1 MLGCYGESAMAI
13 REGTHCCPQEKCSL
27 LSCRKARAIMTFHRL
42 SQARRGQHL
51 LTHLGVLG
59 LLGLTLILAACGGS
73 SSTSSSSGT
82 GTPSGQTCPSTSQLN
97 GGGSTLINPLFS
109 KMFAE
114 YPNAKC
120 GLNVNYQ
127 SIGSGAGINDLLQG
141 IVDFGA
147 TDAPMSDAQLA
158 SSTKGL
164 ILHVPVTIGAVAISY
179 NLSGVSGHLNLSGPV
194 IANIY
199 LGTVKFWDDSSI
211 TALNA
216 GVSIPHQSITV
227 VHRSDG
233 SGTTG
238 IFTHYL
244 AAVSPQ
250 WQSQVGAGTT
260 VNWLTGVGSKG
271 NAGVAAQVKS
281 TVGAIGYNELAYVL
295 ANNIQYAAVQNAN
308 MKFVL
313 PSVDSAAAAAQN
325 ITTIPDDLRF
335 YFVNAPGDASY
346 PITGFTWALVYQNQS
361 NADKGM
367 AIANMLWWVIHDGQQ
382 YATALNYVPLPQNI
396 VTKGEVQIK
405 SMKCVSSA
413 CYTGVH
419 S

>member
-1 MLGCYGESAMAI
+1 MV
-13 REGTHCCPQEKCSL
+13 
-27 LSCRKARAIMTFHRL
+27 FHRL

-51 LTHLGVLG
+51 FTHLGVLG
-59 LLGLTLILAACGGS
+59 LLGLTLILAACGSS
-73 SSTSSSSGT
+73 SSTSSSSSGT
-82 GTPSGQTCPSTSQLN
+82 GTPTAAACPSTSQLN

-109 KMFAE
+109 KMFSE

-199 LGTVKFWDDSSI
+199 LGTVKFWDDASI

-244 AAVSPQ
+244 AAVSPA
-250 WQSQVGAGTT
+250 WKSQVGAGTT
-260 VNWLTGVGSKG
+260 VNWPTGVGAKG
-271 NAGVAAQVKS
+271 NAGVASQVKS
-281 TVGAIGYNELAYVL
+281 TASLCAYEHYPVRCRAKCEYEVCVAIGRERGSGSPEY
-295 ANNIQYAAVQNAN
+295 
-308 MKFVL
+308 
-313 PSVDSAAAAAQN
+313 
-325 ITTIPDDLRF
+325 
-335 YFVNAPGDASY
+335 
-346 PITGFTWALVYQNQS
+346 
-361 NADKGM
+361 
-367 AIANMLWWVIHDGQQ
+367 
-382 YATALNYVPLPQNI
+382 
-396 VTKGEVQIK
+396 
-405 SMKCVSSA
+405 
-413 CYTGVH
+413 
-419 S
+419 

>member
-1 MLGCYGESAMAI
+1 MVS
-13 REGTHCCPQEKCSL
+13 QK
-27 LSCRKARAIMTFHRL
+27 L
-42 SQARRGQHL
+42 SQARGGQHL
-51 LTHLGVLG
+51 LTRLGVLG
-59 LLGLTLILAACGGS
+59 LLGLTLLLAACGGS
-73 SSTSSSSGT
+73 SSTGTSSGT
-82 GTPSGQTCPSTSQLN
+82 GTPTAQTCPSTSQLN
-97 GGGSTLINPLFS
+97 AAGSTFINPLFS
-109 KMFAE
+109 KMFAA

-141 IVDFGA
+141 IVDIGA
-147 TDAPMSDAQLA
+147 TDAPMTDAQLA

-179 NLSGVSGHLNLSGPV
+179 NLSGVSGHVNLSGPV

-199 LGTVKFWDDSSI
+199 LGTVKFWDDASI
-211 TALNA
+211 TALNT
-216 GVSIPHQSITV
+216 GVSLPHQSITV

-244 AAVSPQ
+244 AAVSPD
-250 WQSQVGAGTT
+250 WQSKVGAGTT
-260 VNWLTGVGSKG
+260 VNWPTGVGSKG

-281 TVGAIGYNELAYVL
+281 TAGAIGYNELAYVL
-295 ANNIQYAAVQNAN
+295 TNNIQYAAVQNAN
-308 MKFVL
+308 MKNVL
-313 PSVDSAAAAAQN
+313 PSVESAAAAAQN
-325 ITTIPDDLRF
+325 IATYPADLRF

-346 PITGFTWALVYQNQS
+346 PITGFTWALVYQNQT

-367 AIANMLWWVIHDGQQ
+367 AIANTLWWVIHDGQQ
-382 YATALNYVPLPQNI
+382 YATALSYVPLPQNI
-396 VTKGEVQIK
+396 VAKGEVQIK
-405 SMKCVSSA
+405 SMKCGSGL
-413 CYTGVH
+413 CYTA

>member
-1 MLGCYGESAMAI
+1 MV
-13 REGTHCCPQEKCSL
+13 
-27 LSCRKARAIMTFHRL
+27 FHRL

-51 LTHLGVLG
+51 FTHLGVLG

-73 SSTSSSSGT
+73 SSNSSSSGT

-97 GGGSTLINPLFS
+97 GAGSTFINPLFS
-109 KMFAE
+109 KMFAS

-127 SIGSGAGINDLLQG
+127 SVGSGAGINDLLQG

-147 TDAPMSDAQLA
+147 TDAPLSDAQLA
-158 SSTKGL
+158 SSTKGP
-164 ILHVPVTIGAVAISY
+164 ILHIPVTIGAVAVSY
-179 NLSGVSGHLNLSGPV
+179 NLSGVSGHVNLTGPV

-211 TALNA
+211 TALNT
-216 GVSIPHQSITV
+216 GVSLPHQNITV

-244 AAVSPQ
+244 AAVSPA
-250 WQSQVGAGTT
+250 WKSQVGAGTT
-260 VNWLTGVGSKG
+260 VNWPTGVGGKG

-281 TVGAIGYNELAYVL
+281 TAGAIGYNELAYVL

-308 MKFVL
+308 MKYVL
-313 PSVDSAAAAAQN
+313 PSVESAAAAAQN
-325 ITTIPDDLRF
+325 IATFPDDLRF

-346 PITGFTWALVYQNQS
+346 PITGFTWAVVYQTQT

-367 AIANMLWWVIHDGQQ
+367 AIANTLWWVIHDGQQ

-396 VTKGEVQIK
+396 VTKGEVKIK
-405 SMKCVSSA
+405 SMKCGSGS
-413 CYTGVH
+413 CYTGA
-419 S
+419 

>member
-1 MLGCYGESAMAI
+1 MVFQRS
-13 REGTHCCPQEKCSL
+13 
-27 LSCRKARAIMTFHRL
+27 
-42 SQARRGQHL
+42 SQARCGQYL
-51 LTHLGVLG
+51 LTRLGVLG

-73 SSTSSSSGT
+73 SSGSSGS
-82 GTPSGQTCPSTSQLN
+82 GTPSAQACPSTSQLN
-97 GGGSTLINPLFS
+97 AAGSTFINPLFS

-127 SIGSGAGINDLLQG
+127 SVGSGAGINDLLQG
-141 IVDFGA
+141 IVDIGA
-147 TDAPMSDAQLA
+147 TDAPMSAAQLA

-164 ILHVPVTIGAVAISY
+164 ILHIPVTIGAVAISY
-179 NLSGVSGHLNLSGPV
+179 NLSGVSGHLNLTGPI

-199 LGTVKFWDDSSI
+199 LGIVKFWDDASI
-211 TALNA
+211 TAINA
-216 GVSIPHQSITV
+216 GVSLPHQSITV

-244 AAVSPQ
+244 AAVSPA

-260 VNWLTGVGSKG
+260 VNWPTGVGGKG

-281 TVGAIGYNELAYVL
+281 TAGAIGYNELAYVL
-295 ANNIQYAAVQNAN
+295 SNNIQYAAVQNAN
-308 MKFVL
+308 MKYVL

-325 ITTIPDDLRF
+325 IATFPDDLRF

-346 PITGFTWALVYQNQS
+346 PITGFTWALVYQNQT
-361 NADKGM
+361 NTDKGM
-367 AIANMLWWVIHDGQQ
+367 AIANTLWWVTHDGQQ
-382 YATALNYVPLPQNI
+382 YATALNYVPLPQTV
-396 VTKGEVQIK
+396 VTKDEVKIK
-405 SMKCVSSA
+405 SMKCGSGP
-413 CYTGVH
+413 CYTGA
-419 S
+419 